1 MDFCFFYLG
10 KMTRRKIQ
18 IKKIDDTIARQV
30 TFSKRRRGLFK
41 KAYELSTLCDAEIA
55 LMVFSASGK
64 LFEYS
69 NSSMEQVIERRNLHQ
84 KNIGQPSLELQP
96 DDDVHAT
103 LNKEIAEKT
112 RELSQVRGED
122 LQELN
127 LEELHKLEKLIKT
140 SLHRV
145 VEEKGGKI
153 INEINTLKNEGEQLV
168 EENWRLKQQVMISAG
183 QRHLL
188 EPDKSS
194 DSPVTNTRS
203 MSSADPCQDCDS
215 PCAFLTLGLPFRD

>member
-30 TFSKRRRGLFK
+30 TFSKRRGGLFK

-64 LFEYS
+64 LYEYS
-69 NSSMEQVIERRNLHQ
+69 NSSMGQVIEKRNLHP
-84 KNIGQPSLELQP
+84 KNIDMFGQPSLELQP
-96 DDDVHAT
+96 DGAVYAT

-122 LQELN
+122 LQGLN
-127 LEELHKLEKLIKT
+127 LEELHKLEKLIET
-140 SLHRV
+140 SLCRV

-168 EENWRLKQQVMISAG
+168 EENRRLRQQVMNLSAG

-194 DSPVTNTRS
+194 DSLVTNTRS
-203 MSSADPCQDCDS
+203 MSSVDP
-215 PCAFLTLGLPFRD
+215 FLTLGLPFRD